1 MKASYLQ
8 KHQSTRKTTF
18 FGPNR
23 TQYLASAKGCTI
35 HHEIFMNLIQ
45 YRQKSEK
52 RPISNAQMFE
62 ILHIELYNMIL
73 QECYIDQ
80 IFKNHAKPR
89 STIFCSNQCP
99 LRNSMTRITS
109 NTDKI
114 LRLWFYSS
122 FFVKPIL
129 ELFLFERHERIYH
142 VNIASGYISLYLFVP
157 TFLAGVA
164 FWWTHQWRIFR
175 RNSLQE
181 LSIFPIS
188 NFLREIAHFR

>member
-1 MKASYLQ
+1 MLCISICWKEFS
-8 KHQSTRKTTF
+8 S
-18 FGPNR
+18 
-23 TQYLASAKGCTI
+23 
-35 HHEIFMNLIQ
+35 HEILWKQATCKNIKVPEKLHFWAKQNSIPCKCQRLYNTSWNI
-45 YRQKSEK
+45 YESDTISTKIWKK
-52 RPISNAQMFE
+52 RPISNAQIFE

-122 FFVKPIL
+122 FLWVQSWNCSFLKDTKGYIMLTLPADIFL
-129 ELFLFERHERIYH
+129 FTFLFL
-142 VNIASGYISLYLFVP
+142 
-157 TFLAGVA
+157 
-164 FWWTHQWRIFR
+164 
-175 RNSLQE
+175 
-181 LSIFPIS
+181 
-188 NFLREIAHFR
+188 HF